1 MNQSGVTSYDQV
13 GAIDNFIS
21 FWDALDII
29 IICKFC
35 CPTYENAHVKVQE
48 NEFSVGGSL
57 EIGASLVSFSMFYN
71 LQYSDL
77 IIVKSNASQKDGK
90 SLVQSKPEAKR
101 RLLAKIR
108 KVSVDLH
115 LFEMR

>member
-1 MNQSGVTSYDQV
+1 
-13 GAIDNFIS
+13 
-21 FWDALDII
+21 
-29 IICKFC
+29 
-35 CPTYENAHVKVQE
+35 
-48 NEFSVGGSL
+48 
-57 EIGASLVSFSMFYN
+57 MFYN